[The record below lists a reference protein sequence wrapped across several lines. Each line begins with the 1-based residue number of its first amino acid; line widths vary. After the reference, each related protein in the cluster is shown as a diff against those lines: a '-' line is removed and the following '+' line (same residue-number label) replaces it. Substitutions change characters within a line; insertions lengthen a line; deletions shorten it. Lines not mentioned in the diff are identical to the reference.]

1 MAEATFTDFLRA
13 QAAALRA
20 NDKPPANR
28 VAWAERRTALRAAM
42 LAAAGPMPES
52 PCDLK
57 PQILGTLDRDGYR
70 IEKLIFQSRP
80 DVWVT
85 SNVYVPAGDGK
96 RPAVLAVHG
105 HHAWARIDR
114 DVQAYC
120 LGLVK
125 LGFFVLCVDAFGA
138 GERHAQ
144 PARGTYHGALDGSAL
159 WPVGQSLLGMQVYD
173 NRRAAD
179 YLLTRPEV
187 DPERLGVTG
196 ASGGGNQTMYVGA
209 LDERVKC
216 VVPVCSV
223 GNYQAYFH
231 VPCCVCEV
239 LPGVLRFTEEG
250 DVLGLVAP
258 RSLLVIS
265 AEKDSFQFS
274 PAEAAKSVGRAKH
287 IYGLSG
293 DGEKLRHT
301 VVEGGHGY
309 SKPMREAMY
318 GWMTRWLKGE
328 GTGEPIPDPPF
339 QTEEPETIRCFPD
352 IAKRPQ
358 PWMTPTSFAKQTGKL
373 LLKQNFP
380 KLPDHA
386 EDWES
391 TAVYMRSQ
399 LGKALGPMP
408 AVPKDL
414 KLASGRTELKVE
426 PGVTVA
432 CACQMPAEQKAAPA
446 AIVVHLDG
454 LKTAAE
460 HPVTAVLAASGWL
473 VVHPELR
480 GTGGP
485 PTERAGVRGA
495 PDHNV
500 AEQGV
505 MLGRPLLGQWVFDLQ
520 VVLQTL
526 LARPGVDRERVVL
539 AGIGHAGLVAI
550 AAAASLGE
558 RIAGVLAFASPTSY
572 LTDGPYA
579 APMRMGLLAPGI
591 VGVGDVPHLAAMIAP
606 RRLVIAGGVSPTG
619 KRLSDAAIKEAF
631 AFTTAAYKVNRAS
644 DRLTIAGDLKVED
657 LIKSL

>member
-1 MAEATFTDFLRA
+1 
-13 QAAALRA
+13 
-20 NDKPPANR
+20 
-28 VAWAERRTALRAAM
+28 
-42 LAAAGPMPES
+42 MPET

-105 HHAWARIDR
+105 HHAWARIDP

-173 NRRAAD
+173 NRRAVD

-187 DPERLGVTG
+187 DSERLGVTG
-196 ASGGGNQTMYVGA
+196 ASGGGNQTMYAGA
-209 LDERVKC
+209 LDERLKC

-258 RSLLVIS
+258 RPLLVIS

-274 PAEAAKSVGRAKH
+274 PAEAAKSVGRARH
-287 IYGLSG
+287 IYDLSG
-293 DGEKLRHT
+293 DAAKLRHT

-328 GTGEPIPDPPF
+328 GAGDPIKDPPF
-339 QTEEPETIRCFPD
+339 QTEDPEAIRCFPD
-352 IAKRPQ
+352 ITKRPQ
-358 PWMTPTSFAKQTGKL
+358 PWLTPTSFAKRTGEAL
-373 LLKQNFP
+373 LRTNFP
-380 KLPDHA
+380 KPPDHA

-399 LGKALGPMP
+399 LTKVLGPMP

-414 KLASGRTELKVE
+414 NLDGPSTADNGVLRTRAQLIPET
-426 PGVTVA
+426 GVSL
-432 CACQMPAEQKAAPA
+432 P
-446 AIVVHLDG
+446 VHLATRGSGFAKQFPACVVLSLDVTNRVVNFVES
-454 LKTAAE
+454 TAFS
-460 HPVTAVLAASGWL
+460 AAGWT
-473 VVHPELR
+473 VPDPHLR
-480 GTGGP
+480 GTRDRP
-485 PTERAGVRGA
+485 SAATVRDA
-495 PDHNV
+495 VDHNP

-505 MLGRPLLGQWVFDLQ
+505 LLGRPLLGQWVFDVQ
-520 VVLQTL
+520 VL
-526 LARPGVDRERVVL
+526 LAALARRSDIDRQHIVL
-539 AGIGHAGLVAI
+539 AGRDPAALVALAT
-550 AAAASLGE
+550 AAVFE
-558 RIAGVLAFASPTSY
+558 DRVTGVILFDTPTTY
-572 LTDGPYA
+572 LTDAPYA
-579 APMRMGLLAPGI
+579 PPMRMGLLAPRI
-591 VGVGDVPHLAAMIAP
+591 VGVGDVPQLAAMIAP
-606 RRLVIAGGVSPTG
+606 RRLVIAGGVAPNG
-619 KRLSDAAIKEAF
+619 KKLSDAALKEAF
-631 AFTTAAYKVNRAS
+631 AFTTAAYKATKAS
-644 DRLTIAGDLKVED
+644 DRLTIAADVKVED
-657 LIKSL
+657 IVNSL

>member
-1 MAEATFTDFLRA
+1 MPDTSFTDFLRA

-28 VAWAERRTALRAAM
+28 AAWAERRTALRAAM
-42 LAAAGPMPES
+42 LAAAGPVPEK

-57 PQILGTLDRDGYR
+57 PQILGRLDRDGYR

-85 SNVYVPAGDGK
+85 SNVYVQSGDGK

-125 LGFFVLCVDAFGA
+125 LGFVVLCVDAFGA

-173 NRRAAD
+173 NRRAVD

-187 DPERLGVTG
+187 DPERLGITG
-196 ASGGGNQTMYVGA
+196 ASGGGNQTKSAGR
-209 LDERVKC
+209 LDERLKC

-258 RSLLVIS
+258 RPLLVIS
-265 AEKDSFQFS
+265 ADKDSFQFS
-274 PAEAAKSVGRAKH
+274 PAEAAKSVARAKH
-287 IYGLSG
+287 IYDFSS
-293 DGEKLRHT
+293 DAAKLRHR
-301 VVEGGHGY
+301 VVEGGHG
-309 SKPMREAMY
+309 SNQSMREAMY
-318 GWMTRWLKGE
+318 GWMTRWLKRE
-328 GTGEPIPDPPF
+328 GGGEPIKEPRF
-339 QTEEPETIRCFPD
+339 QTEDPETIRCFPD

-358 PWMTPTSFAKQTGKL
+358 PWLTPTTFAKRTGQA
-373 LLKQNFP
+373 LLKGNFP
-380 KLPDHA
+380 KPPDHA

-399 LGKALGPMP
+399 LRKALGP
-408 AVPKDL
+408 VPPLPKEVYNSGVTDL
-414 KLASGRTELKVE
+414 NDGLLTQMVQLNSE
-426 PGVTVA
+426 PGLRLPVTYWLRRDDKKAYPA
-432 CACQMPAEQKAAPA
+432 C
-446 AIVVHLDG
+446 IVVHLDG
-454 LKTAAE
+454 FNAAAE
-460 HPVTAVLAASGWL
+460 HAASRQFRDAGW
-473 VVHPELR
+473 VVVFPRLR
-480 GTGGP
+480 GTDDQP
-485 PTERAGVRGA
+485 PARVGGA
-495 PDHNV
+495 PDHNP

-505 MLGRPLLGQWVFDLQ
+505 LLGRPLLGQWMFDLQ
-520 VVLQTL
+520 V
-526 LARPGVDRERVVL
+526 
-539 AGIGHAGLVAI
+539 LVA
-550 AAAASLGE
+550 
-558 RIAGVLAFASPTSY
+558 RQVFA
-572 LTDGPYA
+572 D
-579 APMRMGLLAPGI
+579 
-591 VGVGDVPHLAAMIAP
+591 
-606 RRLVIAGGVSPTG
+606 RLVPP
-619 KRLSDAAIKEAF
+619 
-631 AFTTAAYKVNRAS
+631 
-644 DRLTIAGDLKVED
+644 
-657 LIKSL
+657 

>member
-1 MAEATFTDFLRA
+1 MPDTTFTDFLRA

-28 VAWAERRTALRAAM
+28 AAWAERRTALRADM
-42 LAAAGPMPES
+42 LRAAGPMPET

-70 IEKLIFQSRP
+70 VEKLIFQSRP
-80 DVWVT
+80 HVWVS

-138 GERHAQ
+138 GERHER

-173 NRRAAD
+173 NRRAVD

-187 DPERLGVTG
+187 DGERLGVTG

-231 VPCCVCEV
+231 VACCVCEV
-239 LPGVLRFTEEG
+239 LPGVLQFTEEG

-258 RSLLVIS
+258 RPLLVIS

-287 IYGLSG
+287 IYDLSG
-293 DGEKLRHT
+293 GGENLRHT

-339 QTEEPETIRCFPD
+339 QTEDPETIRCFPD
-352 IAKRPQ
+352 ITKRPQ
-358 PWMTPTSFAKQTGKL
+358 PWLTPTTFAKQTGKS
-373 LLKQNFP
+373 LLKENFP
-380 KLPDHA
+380 KVPDHA
-386 EDWES
+386 EAWES

-399 LGKALGPMP
+399 LAKVLGPMP
-408 AVPKDL
+408 AVPKD
-414 KLASGRTELKVE
+414 ASLSQGRIQLTAELGLTIAGTCSIPAKKKVS
-426 PGVTVA
+426 PA
-432 CACQMPAEQKAAPA
+432 C
-446 AIVVHLDG
+446 VVFHLDG
-454 LKTAAE
+454 AKAAAE
-460 HPVTAVLAASGWL
+460 HPVSAALAAADWA
-473 VVHPELR
+473 VIHPELR
-480 GTGGP
+480 GAGP
-485 PTERAGVRGA
+485 PPTDRGGVRGA

-505 MLGRPLLGQWVFDLQ
+505 LLGRPLLGQWVFDLQ
-520 VVLQTL
+520 VVVEALIQK
-526 LARPGVDRERVVL
+526 REVDRQRVVL
-539 AGIGHAGLVAI
+539 VGIGQAGFVAL
-550 AAAASLGE
+550 AAAAFLGE
-558 RIAGVLAFASPTSY
+558 RIAGVVTFDPPSTLQ
-572 LTDGPYA
+572 TDAPYA
-579 APMRMGLLAPGI
+579 PPMRMGLLAPGI
-591 VGVGDVPHLAAMIAP
+591 VRVGDVPQLAAMIAP
-606 RRLVIAGGVSPTG
+606 RRLVIAGGVAPDG
-619 KRLSDAAIKEAF
+619 KKLSDAALKEAF
-631 AFTTAAYKVNRAS
+631 AFTTAAYKANRAS
-644 DRLTIAGDLKVED
+644 DRLTIAADVKVED
-657 LIKSL
+657 VVKSL